1 MNGLVILWFIL
12 AYIAWIYLGRAVILL
27 AMSEFV
33 WSEFVESWKN
43 HDDEVI
49 DILLYIIFPISLI
62 LICLENG
69 GD

>member
-12 AYIAWIYLGRAVILL
+12 AYIAWMALGRAIVLL
-27 AMSEFV
+27 AMNEFV

-49 DILLYIIFPISLI
+49 DILLYFIFPLSLI
-62 LICLENG
+62 IYFSENG
-69 GD
+69 RT